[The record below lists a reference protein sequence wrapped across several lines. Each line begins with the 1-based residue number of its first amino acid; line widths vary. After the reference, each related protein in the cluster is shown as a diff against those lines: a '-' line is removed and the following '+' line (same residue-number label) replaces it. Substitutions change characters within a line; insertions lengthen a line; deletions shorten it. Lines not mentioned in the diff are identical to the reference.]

1 MVPAEQLEIFFS
13 IIACQADRRGTYGS
27 VKTSRQD
34 RHLHRWLERPRSA
47 WAKAAVMEEPG
58 PEEPGCQ
65 FAEPDDVPGRFIHKG
80 VLYIFVFEE

>member
-1 MVPAEQLEIFFS
+1 
-13 IIACQADRRGTYGS
+13 
-27 VKTSRQD
+27 
-34 RHLHRWLERPRSA
+34 
-47 WAKAAVMEEPG
+47 MEEAG